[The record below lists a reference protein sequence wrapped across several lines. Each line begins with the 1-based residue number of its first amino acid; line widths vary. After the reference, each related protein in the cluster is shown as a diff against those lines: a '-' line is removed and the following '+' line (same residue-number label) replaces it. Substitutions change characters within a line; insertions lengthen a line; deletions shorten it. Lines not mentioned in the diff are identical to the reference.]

1 MNTTTSPNPLN
12 KVKVGSFRETNKES
26 ENNTL
31 SQAEAPVGAQPASID
46 TTETILTTQNQI
58 SATQTE
64 RPDLSEKKNE
74 EQLARAI
81 QDETQKRAT
90 REDDI
95 MPLNLKD
102 ASALSASDLVK
113 RLLQARN
120 DHQEESSDTTYASE
134 PDNQKH

>member
-1 MNTTTSPNPLN
+1 
-12 KVKVGSFRETNKES
+12 V
-26 ENNTL
+26 
-31 SQAEAPVGAQPASID
+31 
-46 TTETILTTQNQI
+46 
-58 SATQTE
+58 
-64 RPDLSEKKNE
+64 
-74 EQLARAI
+74 QLARAI

-95 MPLNLKD
+95 MSLDLKD
-102 ASALSASDLVK
+102 ASALLASDFVK

>member
-31 SQAEAPVGAQPASID
+31 SQAEAPVGAQSASID

-74 EQLARAI
+74 EQLARAN

-95 MPLNLKD
+95 MSLNLKD

-113 RLLQARN
+113 ILLQARN